1 MRLLSPTKTDLERW
15 LLRRGV
21 GALVADRSRCA
32 SCRRTP
38 LVGEEVYFYESGR
51 DSGRMLCALCRSQR
65 RETPVACEHV
75 RSPEWGHAVRPA
87 AAA

>member
-65 RETPVACEHV
+65 RETPVACERV
-75 RSPEWGHAVRPA
+75 RSPEWAHAVRPA